1 MNEKIKKIL
10 DNSRNILII
19 THKGPD
25 IDAFSSTLILL
36 KALKQIYPDKNIKA
50 QAKQSPSINLPAMK
64 EIDIVENIDN
74 TEYDTL
80 LVTDAGS
87 INLCVDEN
95 DNVDIKDKSVII
107 IDHHDT
113 ILDQEENVLLINN
126 NASSATEE
134 IITILKDIYKDN
146 FIATEEIA
154 QLAQYG
160 IVADTGRF
168 LYDITTP
175 TSLRICADMMEISPI
190 DMEEFAYKNDKFPR
204 EATLAIQEYLKTLTI
219 FGDMAYMYI
228 DRECITQNSD
238 LRKGV
243 SEAQAF
249 LRDKFLR
256 FIQGVHWGFIVK
268 PSNTSDEE
276 WFISFRSTNGYQ
288 NVKVIAEDL
297 GGGGHIYASGVPM
310 RAGSIQEV
318 LERVLDIVKRHVPE
332 IKIS

>member
-1 MNEKIKKIL
+1 MNEKIKEIL
-10 DNSRNILII
+10 ENSRNILII

-25 IDAFSSTLILL
+25 IDAFCSALILL
-36 KALKQIYPDKNIKA
+36 QALKQIYPDKNIKA

-74 TEYDTL
+74 AEYDTL

-87 INLCVDEN
+87 INLCIDEN
-95 DNVDIKDKSVII
+95 DNVDIKRKNVVI

-113 ILDQEENVLLINN
+113 ILEQEENVLLVNN

-146 FIATEEIA
+146 FIITQEIA

-219 FGDMAYMYI
+219 VGDMAYMYI
-228 DRECITQNSD
+228 DRESISQDSD

-249 LRDKFLR
+249 LRDKYLR
-256 FIQGVHWGFIVK
+256 FIQGVHWGFIIK
-268 PSNTSDEE
+268 PSNTSDDE

-288 NVKVIAEDL
+288 DVKVIAEEL

-310 RAGSIQEV
+310 KADSIQEV
-318 LERVLDIVKRHVPE
+318 LERVLDVVKKYV
-332 IKIS
+332 

>member
-1 MNEKIKKIL
+1 MNEKIKEIL
-10 DNSRNILII
+10 ENSRNILII

-25 IDAFSSTLILL
+25 IDAFCSALILL
-36 KALKQIYPDKNIKA
+36 QALKQIYPDKNIKA

-64 EIDIVENIDN
+64 DIDIVEKIDN
-74 TEYDTL
+74 AEYDTL

-87 INLCVDEN
+87 INLCIDEN
-95 DNVDIKDKSVII
+95 DNVDIKRKNVVI

-113 ILDQEENVLLINN
+113 ILEQEENVLLVNN

-146 FIATEEIA
+146 FIITQEIA

-219 FGDMAYMYI
+219 VGDMAYMYI
-228 DRECITQNSD
+228 DRESISQNSD

-249 LRDKFLR
+249 LRDKYLR
-256 FIQGVHWGFIVK
+256 FIQGVHWGFIIK
-268 PSNTSDEE
+268 PSNTSDDE

-288 NVKVIAEDL
+288 NVKVIAEEL

-310 RAGSIQEV
+310 KADSIQEV
-318 LERVLDIVKRHVPE
+318 LERVLDVVKKYV
-332 IKIS
+332 

>member
-1 MNEKIKKIL
+1 MNEKIKEIL
-10 DNSRNILII
+10 ENSRNILII

-25 IDAFSSTLILL
+25 IDAFCSALILL
-36 KALKQIYPDKNIKA
+36 QALKQIYPDKNIKA

-64 EIDIVENIDN
+64 EIDIVEKIDN
-74 TEYDTL
+74 AEYDTL
-80 LVTDAGS
+80 LITDAGS
-87 INLCVDEN
+87 INLCIDEN
-95 DNVDIKDKSVII
+95 DHVDIKRKNVVI

-113 ILDQEENVLLINN
+113 ILEQEENVLLVNN

-146 FIATEEIA
+146 FIITQEIA

-219 FGDMAYMYI
+219 VGDMAYMYI
-228 DRECITQNSD
+228 DRESISQDSD

-249 LRDKFLR
+249 LRDKYLR
-256 FIQGVHWGFIVK
+256 FIQGVHWGFMIK
-268 PSNTSDEE
+268 PSNTSDDE

-288 NVKVIAEDL
+288 DVKVIAEEL

-310 RAGSIQEV
+310 KADSIQEV
-318 LERVLDIVKRHVPE
+318 LERVLDVVKKYV
-332 IKIS
+332 

>member
-1 MNEKIKKIL
+1 MNEKIKEIL
-10 DNSRNILII
+10 ENSRNILII

-25 IDAFSSTLILL
+25 IDAFCSALILL
-36 KALKQIYPDKNIKA
+36 QALKQIYPDKNIKA

-64 EIDIVENIDN
+64 EIDIVEKIDN
-74 TEYDTL
+74 AEYDTL
-80 LVTDAGS
+80 LITDAGS
-87 INLCVDEN
+87 INLCIDEN
-95 DNVDIKDKSVII
+95 DHVDIKRKNVVI

-113 ILDQEENVLLINN
+113 ILEQEENVLLVNN

-146 FIATEEIA
+146 FIITQEIA

-219 FGDMAYMYI
+219 VGDMAYMYI
-228 DRECITQNSD
+228 DRESISQDSD

-249 LRDKFLR
+249 LRDKYLR
-256 FIQGVHWGFIVK
+256 FIQGVHWGFIIK
-268 PSNTSDEE
+268 PSNTSDDE

-288 NVKVIAEDL
+288 DVKVIAEEL

-310 RAGSIQEV
+310 KADSIQEV
-318 LERVLDIVKRHVPE
+318 LDRVLDVVKKYV
-332 IKIS
+332 

>member
-1 MNEKIKKIL
+1 MNEKIKEIL
-10 DNSRNILII
+10 ENSRNILII

-25 IDAFSSTLILL
+25 IDAFCSALILL
-36 KALKQIYPDKNIKA
+36 QALKQIYPDKNIKA

-64 EIDIVENIDN
+64 DIDIVEKIDN
-74 TEYDTL
+74 AEYDTL

-87 INLCVDEN
+87 INLCIDEN
-95 DNVDIKDKSVII
+95 DNVDIKRKNVVI

-113 ILDQEENVLLINN
+113 ILEQEENVLLVNN

-146 FIATEEIA
+146 FIITQEIA

-219 FGDMAYMYI
+219 VGDMAYMYI
-228 DRECITQNSD
+228 DRESISQNSD

-249 LRDKFLR
+249 LRDKYLR
-256 FIQGVHWGFIVK
+256 FIQGVHWGFIIK
-268 PSNTSDEE
+268 PSNTSDDE

-288 NVKVIAEDL
+288 NVKVIAEEL
-297 GGGGHIYASGVPM
+297 GRGGHIYASGVPM
-310 RAGSIQEV
+310 KADSIQEV
-318 LERVLDIVKRHVPE
+318 LERVLDVVKKYV
-332 IKIS
+332 

>member
-1 MNEKIKKIL
+1 M
-10 DNSRNILII
+10 
-19 THKGPD
+19 
-25 IDAFSSTLILL
+25 
-36 KALKQIYPDKNIKA
+36 KNIKA

-64 EIDIVENIDN
+64 EIDIVEKIDN
-74 TEYDTL
+74 AEYDTL
-80 LVTDAGS
+80 LITDAGS
-87 INLCVDEN
+87 INLCIDEN
-95 DNVDIKDKSVII
+95 DHVDIKRKNVVI

-113 ILDQEENVLLINN
+113 ILEQEENVLLVNN

-146 FIATEEIA
+146 FIITQEIA

-168 LYDITTP
+168 FYDITTP

-219 FGDMAYMYI
+219 VGDMAYMYI
-228 DRECITQNSD
+228 DRESISQDSD

-249 LRDKFLR
+249 LRDKYLR
-256 FIQGVHWGFIVK
+256 FIQGVHWGFIIK
-268 PSNTSDEE
+268 PSNTSDDE

-288 NVKVIAEDL
+288 DVKVIAEEL

-310 RAGSIQEV
+310 KADSIQEV
-318 LERVLDIVKRHVPE
+318 LDRVLDVVKKYV
-332 IKIS
+332 

>member
-1 MNEKIKKIL
+1 MNEKIKEIL
-10 DNSRNILII
+10 ENSRNILII

-25 IDAFSSTLILL
+25 IDAFCSALILL
-36 KALKQIYPDKNIKA
+36 QALKQIYPDKNIKA

-64 EIDIVENIDN
+64 EIDIVEKIDN
-74 TEYDTL
+74 AEYDTL
-80 LVTDAGS
+80 LITDAGS
-87 INLCVDEN
+87 INLCIDEN
-95 DNVDIKDKSVII
+95 DHVDIKMKNVVI

-113 ILDQEENVLLINN
+113 ILEQEENVLLVNN

-146 FIATEEIA
+146 FIITQEIA

-219 FGDMAYMYI
+219 VGDMAYMYI
-228 DRECITQNSD
+228 DRESISQDSD

-249 LRDKFLR
+249 LRDKYLR
-256 FIQGVHWGFIVK
+256 FIQGVHWGFIIK
-268 PSNTSDEE
+268 PSNTSDDE

-288 NVKVIAEDL
+288 DVKVIAEEL

-310 RAGSIQEV
+310 KADSIQEV
-318 LERVLDIVKRHVPE
+318 LERVLDVVKKYV
-332 IKIS
+332 

>member
-10 DNSRNILII
+10 ENSRNILII

-25 IDAFSSTLILL
+25 IDAFCSALILL
-36 KALKQIYPDKNIKA
+36 QALKQIYPDKNIKA

-64 EIDIVENIDN
+64 EIDIVEKIDN
-74 TEYDTL
+74 AEYDTL
-80 LVTDAGS
+80 LITDAGS
-87 INLCVDEN
+87 INLCIDEN
-95 DNVDIKDKSVII
+95 DNVDIKRKNVVI

-113 ILDQEENVLLINN
+113 ILEQEENVLLVNN

-146 FIATEEIA
+146 FIITQEIA

-219 FGDMAYMYI
+219 VGDMAYMYI
-228 DRECITQNSD
+228 DRESISQNSD

-243 SEAQAF
+243 GEAQAF
-249 LRDKFLR
+249 LRDKYLR
-256 FIQGVHWGFIVK
+256 FIQGVHWGFIIK
-268 PSNTSDEE
+268 PSNTSDDE

-288 NVKVIAEDL
+288 DVKVIAEEL

-310 RAGSIQEV
+310 KADSIQEV
-318 LERVLDIVKRHVPE
+318 LERVLDVVKKYV
-332 IKIS
+332 

>member
-1 MNEKIKKIL
+1 MNEKIKEIL
-10 DNSRNILII
+10 ENSRNILII

-25 IDAFSSTLILL
+25 IDAFCSALILL
-36 KALKQIYPDKNIKA
+36 QTLKQIYPDKNIKA

-64 EIDIVENIDN
+64 EIDIVEKIDN
-74 TEYDTL
+74 AEYDTL
-80 LVTDAGS
+80 LITDAGS
-87 INLCVDEN
+87 INLCIDEN
-95 DNVDIKDKSVII
+95 DNVDIKRKNVVI

-113 ILDQEENVLLINN
+113 ILEQEENVLLVNN

-146 FIATEEIA
+146 FIITQEIA

-219 FGDMAYMYI
+219 VGDMAYMYI
-228 DRECITQNSD
+228 DRESISQDSD

-249 LRDKFLR
+249 LRDKYLR
-256 FIQGVHWGFIVK
+256 FIQRVHWGFIIK
-268 PSNTSDEE
+268 PSNTSDDE

-288 NVKVIAEDL
+288 DVKVIAEEL

-310 RAGSIQEV
+310 KADSIQEV
-318 LERVLDIVKRHVPE
+318 LERVLDVVKKYV
-332 IKIS
+332 